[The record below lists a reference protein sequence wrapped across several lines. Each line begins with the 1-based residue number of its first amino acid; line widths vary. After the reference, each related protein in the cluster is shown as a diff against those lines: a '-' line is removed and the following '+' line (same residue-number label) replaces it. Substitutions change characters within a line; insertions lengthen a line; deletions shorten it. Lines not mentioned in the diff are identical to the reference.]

1 MGHRAPRPVFTRG
14 ATAIAVLLALP
25 LVAPPAPTWALQV
38 TGLSNPQSFVNDPA
52 TGQYFISNTNEGGTG
67 TAGSGFITKLDR
79 DGKTLDLHFIRGGA
93 GSTVLHAPKGLA
105 VAKDVLYVA
114 DLDVLR
120 GFDTKT
126 GRPVVEV
133 RIGDGR
139 ADLADVAYDE
149 GRTLIYVSDPGSN
162 TIFRVDPAKHHAVSV
177 LVRDPALAGPRGL
190 AVNPKTGQIVVV
202 SWEKG
207 KIFGL
212 SPEGAITELASN
224 SFFSSRFQNLDGV
237 DFDNWG
243 TLYVS
248 DYTAGKVWRMRSD
261 RHFDVIAEFLP
272 SPADI
277 GVDRRNHLILV
288 PYHDAHAAEMNGL
301 ESPTKSGKKPR
312 SLADYG
318 LPSQQGP
325 AEGKEE
331 RR

>member
-1 MGHRAPRPVFTRG
+1 VVFTRR
-14 ATAIAVLLALP
+14 AAAPVSSLACLVLLLLP
-25 LVAPPAPTWALQV
+25 PAPPAEALQV
-38 TGLSNPQSFVNDPA
+38 TGLRNPQSFVTDPA
-52 TGQYFISNTNEGGTG
+52 TGQYFISNTNDGA
-67 TAGSGFITKLDR
+67 AGKAASGFITKLDR

-105 VAKDVLYVA
+105 VVKDVLYVA

-126 GRPVVEV
+126 GRPVAEV

-139 ADLADVAYDE
+139 TDLADVAYDE
-149 GRTLIYVSDPGSN
+149 GRNLLYVSDPGSN
-162 TIFRVDPAKHHAVSV
+162 TVFRVDPSRQHAVSV
-177 LVRDPALAGPRGL
+177 LARDPALAGPRGL

-207 KIFGL
+207 KILEL
-212 SPEGAITELASN
+212 SPEGAITELAAN

-237 DFDNWG
+237 DFDGWG

-312 SLADYG
+312 NLADYG
-318 LPSQQGP
+318 LPSLKGP
-325 AEGKEE
+325 ADGKDD